1 MALSTHA
8 VGETAG
14 VRAAKGKA
22 AQGPENITHREKLSK
37 LEPASTEV
45 AEWEK
50 KRAAVLKILQ

>member
-22 AQGPENITHREKLSK
+22 AQGPENITRREKLSK

-50 KRAAVLKILQ
+50 KEQQS